1 MQVLP
6 NVMKVS
12 VLREGTAMASPPPR
26 EMEEELVSAGSE
38 PGRCLWVQGGAG
50 WLGGQRGVEAELPFC
65 LGRGG
70 GVMILLRWEGGVQ
83 DELERFSVPGET
95 L

>member
-50 WLGGQRGVEAELPFC
+50 CRVEPGGREGSE
-65 LGRGG
+65 RGG
-70 GVMILLRWEGGVQ
+70 G
-83 DELERFSVPGET
+83 
-95 L
+95 

>member
-1 MQVLP
+1 
-6 NVMKVS
+6 MKVS

-38 PGRCLWVQGGAG
+38 PGRCLWVQGGAR

-83 DELERFSVPGET
+83 DALERFSVPGET